1 MLLIVRYLLT
11 KAFAFFRVLFVLLF
25 LLQFGNLWLQESWAG
40 SYLKTEC
47 NAAQNLRT
55 DEAPNSQTANPC
67 GNMRTCCCK
76 SPMGGGS
83 ENSASP
89 GFVLSRQEGAAPPV
103 PAAHWPSLL
112 TPSDFNKLPN
122 GGHRIYP
129 EGSPKSLF
137 LVNLSFL
144 C

>member
-1 MLLIVRYLLT
+1 MLIVRNLLT
-11 KAFAFFRVLFVLLF
+11 KAITCLRVLFVLLF
-25 LLQFGNLWLQESWAG
+25 LVQLGNMWLQESWAG
-40 SYLKTEC
+40 SSLETGC
-47 NAAQNLRT
+47 NAA
-55 DEAPNSQTANPC
+55 PNFRAEQDPNFQASTSC

-76 SPMGGGS
+76 SPMGRSS
-83 ENSASP
+83 ESWASP
-89 GFVLSRQEGAAPPV
+89 RFVLSRQEGAASPV
-103 PAAHWPSLL
+103 PATHWPSLL

-122 GGHRIYP
+122 GGHQIYP